1 MPNTNT
7 PSQNTPA
14 ILLQP
19 LKSALII
26 GHDQR
31 VLVLVRVQ
39 APDADPAPAKVR
51 PPYHLAL
58 VIDRSG
64 SMSGEPLHEAKRCA
78 GYIVDQLR
86 PDDRAS
92 LVQFDNQ
99 VKLLVPAEPVGNRKA
114 LHQALNA
121 IQEGGMTNL
130 HGGWEAGATSLAEH
144 VRQAG
149 LSRVILLSDGNANEG
164 ITSAG
169 EIAAECTRLADLG
182 VTTSTYGLGRD
193 FNEELMV
200 AMAKGGQGNHYY
212 SETAKDLFEPF
223 AEEFDLI
230 ANLYARQV
238 RLSLGT
244 PEGIQGTLLND
255 YVVEEQRG
263 FPIIRMPDLAWGA
276 EAWAL
281 VELKVPAPLD
291 GTDTLLLQVE
301 VTGVD
306 LDGKPVAFPPTLLK
320 LPAIPPGAWEALL
333 PDPLVQQRAN
343 ELAAARL
350 LDQARTAAMRGDWKA
365 IEAMLEDAGNRFA
378 DNPWVQE
385 VLANMLALAREQDQA
400 RFSKEALFSSR
411 RMGNRLSAKEELAS
425 PLMDLAAP
433 SFLRRKSAQGK
444 AQFRPG
450 PEDGDPA
457 GGS

>member
-1 MPNTNT
+1 MTTNDNT
-7 PSQNTPA
+7 PSV
-14 ILLQP
+14 LLQP
-19 LKSALII
+19 LKSALIA

-31 VLVLVRVQ
+31 VQVLVRIQ
-39 APDADPAPAKVR
+39 APDADPNQVKER

-64 SMSGEPLHEAKRCA
+64 SMSGEPLMEAKRCA

-92 LVQFDNQ
+92 LVQFDNH
-99 VKLLVPAEPVGNRKA
+99 VNLLVPAEPVGNRKT
-114 LHQALNA
+114 LHQALSA

-130 HGGWEAGATSLAEH
+130 HGGWEAGSRSLVEQ

-164 ITSAG
+164 ITEAS
-169 EIAAECTRLADLG
+169 EIANQCTRLADLG

-193 FNEELMV
+193 FNETLMV

-212 SETAKDLFEPF
+212 GETAKDLFEPF

-230 ANLYARQV
+230 ANLYARQM
-238 RLSLGT
+238 RLSLGI

-255 YVVEEQRG
+255 YIVEEQRG
-263 FPIIRMPDLAWGA
+263 FPLIRMPDIAWGA

-281 VELKVPAPLD
+281 VELKAPAPQE
-291 GTDTLLLQVE
+291 GGETLLLQVE
-301 VTGVD
+301 VSGVD
-306 LDGKPVAFPPTLLK
+306 LDGKPVAFPPAQLK

-343 ELAAARL
+343 ELAAAKL
-350 LDQARTAAMRGDWKA
+350 LEQARTAAQRGDWKA
-365 IEAMLEDAGNRFA
+365 IEAMLTDAGKRFA

-385 VLANMLALAREQDQA
+385 VLANMLTLSREQDQA
-400 RFSKEALFSSR
+400 RFSKEAMYSSR
-411 RMGNRLSAKEELAS
+411 RMGSRLSAKEEVMCLSQEAS
-425 PLMDLAAP
+425 EP

-444 AQFRPG
+444 AQFRRG
-450 PEDGDPA
+450 PKDGDPA
-457 GGS
+457 GRS